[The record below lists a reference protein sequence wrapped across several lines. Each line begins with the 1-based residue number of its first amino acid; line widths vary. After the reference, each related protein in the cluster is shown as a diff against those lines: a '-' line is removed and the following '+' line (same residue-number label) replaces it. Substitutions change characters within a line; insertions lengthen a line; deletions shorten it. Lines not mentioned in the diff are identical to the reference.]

1 MTEAAVDLPSV
12 RKTFTMNTDKAIGRS
27 VMSDGLVKVL
37 RRFEERLARLESE
50 VEAEAKRWKA
60 VHLHKALAA
69 LPDDHATADLHL
81 DALDRAELAREYP
94 EMEADHVPSLNEI
107 RSRFDTIAGAML

>member
-1 MTEAAVDLPSV
+1 MDEGAVDLRSV
-12 RKTFTMNTDKAIGRS
+12 HKASTMNANKGIGRS
-27 VMSDGLVKVL
+27 AMADGLVKVL

-50 VEAEAKRWKA
+50 VEAEAKHWKA

-81 DALDRAELAREYP
+81 DELDRAELAREYP
-94 EMEADHVPSLNEI
+94 EMEADHVPSVDDI
-107 RSRFDTIAGAML
+107 RTRFNMIAGGML